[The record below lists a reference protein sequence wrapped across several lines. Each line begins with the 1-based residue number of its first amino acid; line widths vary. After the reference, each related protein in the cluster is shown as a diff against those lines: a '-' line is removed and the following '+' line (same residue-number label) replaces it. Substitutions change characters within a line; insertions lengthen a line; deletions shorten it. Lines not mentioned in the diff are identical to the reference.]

1 MGPEVE
7 HDVMRIL
14 SLPLFTLNTAK
25 LYLFM
30 LNVVVPNRTHDA
42 FSTGPLVSAV
52 KKTPFLFQPTT
63 DTNVVHL
70 DILKNRSFVRNHLR

>member
-14 SLPLFTLNTAK
+14 SLPLFTLNTVK

-30 LNVVVPNRTHDA
+30 LNVVVPIRTHDA
-42 FSTGPLVSAV
+42 FATGPLVLAV
-52 KKTPFLFQPTT
+52 KKTPFLFQSTT

-70 DILKNRSFVRNHLR
+70 DILKIDLFVRNHLR